1 MAPSRVVAAWP
12 KSALS
17 SRRARRR
24 FIVVAAAFALGAL
37 AVVGVLI
44 GNTAPPDLPLTDRPN
59 IVVRDR
65 PQVRLTAADRKAILT
80 TGKQFV
86 LTGVRRDHPERAWP
100 LASAALRK
108 GSTFAEWK
116 AGTLPLPPYPVSRAR
131 WNFAYAVAGE
141 VGLDVYVESSD
152 PEIRPLTH
160 RLTLVRNRRAT
171 GPAWLVDGWSS
182 MSVASGGYIGSASP
196 AEEAAAA
203 LSPDPVASPTPKP
216 SAVWLLTPVVILF
229 LALLAPLVI
238 VLRSRRAERRV
249 RRQQLAR

>member
-1 MAPSRVVAAWP
+1 M
-12 KSALS
+12 
-17 SRRARRR
+17 
-24 FIVVAAAFALGAL
+24 
-37 AVVGVLI
+37 I

-65 PQVRLTAADRKAILT
+65 PTVRLTAADRKAILV
-80 TGKQFV
+80 TGRQFV
-86 LTGVRRDHPERAWP
+86 LTGVRRDHPERAWS
-100 LASAALRK
+100 LASPALRA
-108 GSTFAEWK
+108 GTTLAEWK
-116 AGTLPLPPYPVSRAR
+116 AGTLPLPPYPVTRSR

-152 PEIRPLTH
+152 PETRPLTH
-160 RLTLVRNRRAT
+160 RLTVVRNRRAT

-182 MSVASGGYIGSASP
+182 MSVASGGYIGPSSP

-203 LSPDPVASPTPKP
+203 FAPDPVDSPTPKP

-249 RRQQLAR
+249 RRQQPLR